1 MTMAKAVFVLC
12 ALTSASCALL
22 LLRGY
27 GRSGARLLLWSG
39 LCFVGLALNNAL
51 LVVDRIVLPQI
62 DLSLWRQL
70 PATAG
75 ILLLIYGLVWDTE
88 ERR

>member
-1 MTMAKAVFVLC
+1 MAKAVFVLC

-27 GRSGARLLLWSG
+27 GRSRARLLLWSG

-51 LVVDRIVLPQI
+51 LVIDRIVLPDL
-62 DLSLWRQL
+62 DLSIWRQL
-70 PATAG
+70 PATVG
-75 ILLLIYGLVWDTE
+75 ILLLIFGLVWDAE

>member
-1 MTMAKAVFVLC
+1 MAKAVFVLC

-27 GRSGARLLLWSG
+27 RRSRARLLLWSG

-51 LVVDRIVLPQI
+51 LVVDRIVLPDI
-62 DLSLWRQL
+62 DLSIWRQI
-70 PATAG
+70 PTAVG
-75 ILLLIYGLVWDTE
+75 ILLLIFGLVWDAE